1 MRLQRGRHEVKLMV
15 RYPEDERRSL
25 VNFREIRIRD
35 QQGNERP
42 ITEVAEL
49 TLRRGFSEINRVDQ
63 KRSITITAD
72 IDEATANSDLITS
85 ELQNVFMPQL
95 LKAYPDVSVRWEGQR
110 EQSEESVGS
119 LKVGFVVALL
129 AMFILLVLQF
139 QSYSQPFDH
148 GHHPLWNDRSDLWTR
163 LDGTA
168 VDVL

>member
-1 MRLQRGRHEVKLMV
+1 MRASFKLMV

-95 LKAYPDVSVRWEGQR
+95 LKAY
-110 EQSEESVGS
+110 
-119 LKVGFVVALL
+119 
-129 AMFILLVLQF
+129 
-139 QSYSQPFDH
+139 
-148 GHHPLWNDRSDLWTR
+148 
-163 LDGTA
+163 
-168 VDVL
+168 